1 MEILAWIEWAM
12 LELRC
17 WPQHRNVA
25 VVAPLDKVV
34 VPGTT
39 VKAVR
44 VCRDSHDRWWFR
56 R

>member
-17 WPQHRNVA
+17 WPQHRYVA
-25 VVAPLDKVV
+25 AVAPLDEVV
-34 VPGTT
+34 VPWTA

-44 VCRDSHDRWWFR
+44 VCWGGHY
-56 R
+56 